1 MPLDGSGVSGEPPR
15 QDLRTVQQ
23 RLYKSPCDTKEKNI
37 DLAFSHTPLDSRKQ
51 PELPLPR
58 YLRTDGGCTSSFR
71 FIASSFRFHRTMVV
85 FEDHTEE
92 AEVLRM
98 TEQNQGPEVF
108 GPGTT
113 GRTLVALEPYQ
124 VEAGTNALS
133 EIAEVSL
140 ESAEGGEIAAA
151 QLESPEVSL
160 VLPEL
165 GVAVVDA
172 TLEQVAE
179 IRVAEADPDIPIL
192 ASAPETV
199 VFALEEPSDEE
210 WPRRSKG
217 EGEETSAS
225 ELASPTGLSIEYMW
239 GYSDAVQNLMEKVVA
254 GEAVAGELIPA
265 VFDEAQSTWGL
276 QATKATTS
284 RFSGRGIKVAVLDT
298 GLDLQHPDFAG
309 RRITSRS
316 FIANEQVQDGGGHG
330 THCIGTACGSQRP
343 SRLPRYGVAYN
354 ADIFVGK
361 VLSNRGSGTDG
372 QILAGI
378 EWAIT
383 SGCEVV
389 SMSLGRLARPGERF
403 NPVFDQ
409 AGLRALERGILIIA
423 AAGNDSGRPRRIEPV
438 SHPANCPSIMA
449 VGALD
454 EGVQVAGFSNG
465 GRIRPGGEV
474 DIAGPG
480 VNVHS
485 SFPRPQLYRRLNG
498 TSMATPHVAGIAA
511 LYAEMSPKLRG
522 ATLGGQLIQSARRLP
537 LPRQDVGAGLVQAP

>member
-1 MPLDGSGVSGEPPR
+1 M
-15 QDLRTVQQ
+15 
-23 RLYKSPCDTKEKNI
+23 
-37 DLAFSHTPLDSRKQ
+37 A
-51 PELPLPR
+51 
-58 YLRTDGGCTSSFR
+58 
-71 FIASSFRFHRTMVV
+71 
-85 FEDHTEE
+85 E
-92 AEVLRM
+92 A
-98 TEQNQGPEVF
+98 NQGPEVF

-124 VEAGTNALS
+124 VEAGANALS
-133 EIAEVSL
+133 EIAEVSI

-172 TLEQVAE
+172 TLEQAAE
-179 IRVAEADPDIPIL
+179 IRAAEADPDIPIL
-192 ASAPETV
+192 ASAPETI
-199 VFALEEPSDEE
+199 VFALEEPPDEE

-217 EGEETSAS
+217 EVEETSAS
-225 ELASPTGLSIEYMW
+225 ELASPTGLSIEYMR
-239 GYSDAVQNLMEKVVA
+239 GYSDAVQNLMEKLVA

-265 VFDEAQSTWGL
+265 AFDETQYTWGL
-276 QATKATTS
+276 QATKAATS

-316 FIANEQVQDGGGHG
+316 FVANEQVQDGGGHG

-354 ADIFVGK
+354 ADIFAGK

-383 SGCEVV
+383 SGCAVV
-389 SMSLGRLARPGERF
+389 SMSLGRLVMPGERF
-403 NPVFDQ
+403 NPVFEQ
-409 AGLRALERGILIIA
+409 AGLRALQRGTLIIA
-423 AAGNDSGRPRRIEPV
+423 AAGNDSGRPRQIEPV

-465 GRIRPGGEV
+465 GRISAGGEV

-522 ATLGGQLIQSARRLP
+522 ATLGGQLIQSARRLS